1 MSTSFSFIVVVR
13 VPVVLVR
20 VPIVVGRVPIG
31 LLRGPIVVVL
41 VPIVVTRGPL
51 VVIRG
56 PIVVIFGGLI
66 VFGAITI
73 ACEPAES
80 VNVEAMRAARLREWL
95 HKNPMVCSKPCVHR
109 LHLVTETSG
118 IFVAAPADDTFRK
131 STVTAYVF
139 DFLPERRYPSG
150 KENVFEKS
158 QASGININPNMLND
172 FVLPRTLCIAAW
184 VNAERTRL
192 E

>member
-1 MSTSFSFIVVVR
+1 MSTSFSFIVAVR
-13 VPVVLVR
+13 VPV
-20 VPIVVGRVPIG
+20 
-31 LLRGPIVVVL
+31 
-41 VPIVVTRGPL
+41 

-66 VFGAITI
+66 VFGAITR

-131 STVTAYVF
+131 STVKAYI
-139 DFLPERRYPSG
+139 
-150 KENVFEKS
+150 FE
-158 QASGININPNMLND
+158 
-172 FVLPRTLCIAAW
+172 
-184 VNAERTRL
+184 
-192 E
+192 